1 MCGHLVDAGY
11 PTTVF
16 NRTAS
21 KTAPLVEKGAVAASS
36 PAEVA
41 AASGAWVY
49 ARVRVCACVMVMVV
63 HVMRAWWAGVTVRGC
78 ERGVCGVH

>member
-49 ARVRVCACVMVMVV
+49 ARARACVCACV
-63 HVMRAWWAGVTVRGC
+63 RA
-78 ERGVCGVH
+78 